1 MELEV
6 IEHLQ
11 QCSCNCN
18 HMGYG
23 NVIDYQQTVLQDLP
37 DLTEIHCNGIPERSN
52 PADVTRLSPDAT
64 EIHRPKKTESN
75 FKRRCICI
83 VFCVLTVLVASG
95 VGVPFSLGIVPGA
108 RSSTQNRLEIIHKLL
123 KDNPLIDGH
132 NDLPWNLRRYGH
144 GSIAGVNLSSSIAS
158 IDPWATS
165 PWSQT
170 DIPRLRKGLLGA
182 QFWSAYVPCGAQGL
196 DAVQIVLEQIDLIR
210 RLSELHPRHL
220 SLVTSTKGI
229 LQAYKS
235 GKIASLIGV
244 EGGHAIDGSLSVL
257 RALHMLGARYLTVTH
272 SCDTSWAGAEDSERG
287 LSDFGREVIREMN
300 RLGIMVD
307 LSHASYTTARDVLNV
322 TRAPVIFSHSSAK
335 ALCNATRNVPDDIL
349 TLLKDNGGLVM
360 ISFYSLHIA
369 CGRSASIGDVVEHIK
384 HVRKI
389 AGIRHIGL
397 GAGYDGIDVTPRGL
411 EDVSRYP
418 HLLAELLE
426 DPTWTEEDVALI
438 AGGNLLRVLS
448 ENEKLTEQWRLAA
461 VPPTEYIDNT
471 IISQC
476 SRSMTKS

>member
-1 MELEV
+1 
-6 IEHLQ
+6 
-11 QCSCNCN
+11 
-18 HMGYG
+18 
-23 NVIDYQQTVLQDLP
+23 
-37 DLTEIHCNGIPERSN
+37 
-52 PADVTRLSPDAT
+52 
-64 EIHRPKKTESN
+64 
-75 FKRRCICI
+75 
-83 VFCVLTVLVASG
+83 
-95 VGVPFSLGIVPGA
+95 
-108 RSSTQNRLEIIHKLL
+108 
-123 KDNPLIDGH
+123 
-132 NDLPWNLRRYGH
+132 
-144 GSIAGVNLSSSIAS
+144 
-158 IDPWATS
+158 
-165 PWSQT
+165 
-170 DIPRLRKGLLGA
+170 
-182 QFWSAYVPCGAQGL
+182 
-196 DAVQIVLEQIDLIR
+196 
-210 RLSELHPRHL
+210 
-220 SLVTSTKGI
+220 
-229 LQAYKS
+229 
-235 GKIASLIGV
+235 
-244 EGGHAIDGSLSVL
+244 
-257 RALHMLGARYLTVTH
+257 MLGARYLTVTH